1 METPS
6 AVEGTWALLDAD
18 GKTIA
23 NSEQHPGATLVV
35 SPYFYRGQYSQ
46 SLLRTHVVGK
56 RGRKVRQTVK
66 VSAAAGKVSAES
78 VDKAP
83 KPVEPSFDKA
93 SPSKQPPP
101 KPIKPAE

>member
-1 METPS
+1 
-6 AVEGTWALLDAD
+6 
-18 GKTIA
+18 
-23 NSEQHPGATLVV
+23 
-35 SPYFYRGQYSQ
+35 
-46 SLLRTHVVGK
+46 
-56 RGRKVRQTVK
+56 VRQTVK